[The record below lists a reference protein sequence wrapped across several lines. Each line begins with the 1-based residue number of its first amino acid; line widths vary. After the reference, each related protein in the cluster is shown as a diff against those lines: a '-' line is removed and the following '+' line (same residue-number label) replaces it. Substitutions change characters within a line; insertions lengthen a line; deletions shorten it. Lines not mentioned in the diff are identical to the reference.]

1 MRAEIIATGTELL
14 LGQIVNTN
22 ARFLAE
28 KLAEK
33 GIDVYWQTVVG
44 DNPERLEEAFRLA
57 LSRADLVLA
66 SGGLGPTM
74 DDLTKETLAKVLGLP
89 LEPHPGWQEYL
100 EQLFA
105 RPGFRKMPAS
115 NRKQAMLP
123 RGARLIANENGTA
136 PGVWVEKD
144 GKIVVLMPGPP
155 RELEPMFIKHVMP
168 MLPETGSI
176 IMSRVL
182 KVTGLG
188 ESLMEELV
196 ADLVRTQSNPTIA
209 PLAKQNETHLR
220 ISAKAGSREEC
231 LRLLAATEE
240 KLLARL
246 GDYVFARDDE
256 TMEEVVARLLV
267 AKKYTLA
274 AAESCTGGLL
284 AHTLTNVPGSSAYF
298 LLGLVTYSNAAK
310 EKLLRVPA
318 ALLAEEGAV
327 SEVVAK
333 TMAQNARELAQSTLG
348 VGITGIAGP
357 DGGTPEKPVGL
368 VYIGLATPEGVRVK
382 RFNFFGKRE
391 NIKERAVHAA
401 LNMIRLYLIRQTG

>member
-44 DNPERLEEAFRLA
+44 DNPLRLEEAFRLA
-57 LSRADLVLA
+57 LSRADLVLS
-66 SGGLGPTM
+66 SGGLGPTA
-74 DDLTKETLAKVLGLP
+74 DDITKETLAKVMGLP
-89 LEPHPGWQEYL
+89 LEPHAGWQEYL
-100 EQLFA
+100 EQLFSR
-105 RPGFRKMPAS
+105 RPGFRMPPS
-115 NRKQAMLP
+115 NRKQALLP

-136 PGVWVEKD
+136 PGIWVEKE

-155 RELEPMFIKHVMP
+155 RELEPMFTKHVMP
-168 MLPETGSI
+168 LLPETGSI

-182 KVTGLG
+182 KITGLG

-196 ADLVRTQSNPTIA
+196 SDLVRAQTNPTIA
-209 PLAKQNETHLR
+209 PLARQNESHLR
-220 ISAKAGSREEC
+220 ISAKAKSREEC

-246 GDYVFARDDE
+246 GEHVFARDEE
-256 TMEEVVARLLV
+256 TMEEVVAGLLM

-274 AAESCTGGLL
+274 VAESCTGGLL
-284 AHTLTNVPGSSAYF
+284 AHTLTNVPGSSAFF
-298 LLGLVTYSNAAK
+298 LSGLVTYSNAAK
-310 EKLLRVPA
+310 ERLLHVPSS
-318 ALLAEEGAV
+318 LLAEKGAV
-327 SEVVAK
+327 SAEVAQA
-333 TMAQNARELAQSTLG
+333 MAGNARELAHSTLG

-357 DGGTPEKPVGL
+357 DGGSPEKPVGL
-368 VYIGLATPEGVRVK
+368 VYIALATPEDVRVK

-391 NIKERAVHAA
+391 NIKERAVLAA